1 MMKRLIQI
9 IMCIATVC
17 ICSAEIQTDNL
28 KELKQT
34 FFGGNLSDK
43 ISAVQKA
50 AEMDDS
56 VNEIFIDALN
66 FVQDYSE
73 ILKSDQRMVEL
84 VLKVIE
90 NSDRIKDNNNLR
102 KTLSTLFYTYSDKS
116 IKLAVVNVMKNDKLE
131 KSFMDSINEYALSSL
146 ANYSA
151 DDEKNIS
158 EIISALGTIKD
169 MTSVRVLFDYASDEN
184 LSEALKKQAQDVLLS
199 FSPGYKPE
207 IISVL
212 NAGTPKQ
219 KLVAL
224 RVVTK
229 NNVDTDFFK
238 AEIAEKALTN
248 AIIYMGNSVIA
259 DNDILTLQREALSE
273 LRRVAWTRS
282 AGVMINLFKVSEK
295 EYLSGFIDEKTFI
308 EMMQGVVELASGEA
322 GVLLSDYLAQI
333 NVKAENGEPYSS
345 DLALAVIKMLG
356 TLGDKV
362 AFDSLL
368 YVGYLPYNDNIIDAA
383 RIALAGLK
391 W

>member
-1 MMKRLIQI
+1 MKRLIQI
-9 IMCIATVC
+9 IMFMATVC

-28 KELKQT
+28 KELKTT

-56 VNEIFIDALN
+56 VNEIFSDALN

-73 ILKSDQRMVEL
+73 ILKSDQRMVNL
-84 VLKVIE
+84 VLEVIE
-90 NSDRIKDNNNLR
+90 NSNRIKDSNNLR

-116 IKLAVVNVMKNDKLE
+116 VKLAVINVMKNGKLE

-146 ANYSA
+146 ANYSP
-151 DDEKNIS
+151 DDEKSIS
-158 EIISALGTIKD
+158 ELISALGTIKD

-184 LSEALKKQAQDVLLS
+184 LPEALKKQAQDVLLS

-224 RVVTK
+224 RVVIK

-273 LRRVAWTRS
+273 LRRVSWTRS

-295 EYLSGFIDEKTFI
+295 EYLSGFIDESTFI

>member
-1 MMKRLIQI
+1 
-9 IMCIATVC
+9 
-17 ICSAEIQTDNL
+17 
-28 KELKQT
+28 
-34 FFGGNLSDK
+34 
-43 ISAVQKA
+43 
-50 AEMDDS
+50 
-56 VNEIFIDALN
+56 
-66 FVQDYSE
+66 
-73 ILKSDQRMVEL
+73 
-84 VLKVIE
+84 
-90 NSDRIKDNNNLR
+90 
-102 KTLSTLFYTYSDKS
+102 
-116 IKLAVVNVMKNDKLE
+116 
-131 KSFMDSINEYALSSL
+131 
-146 ANYSA
+146 
-151 DDEKNIS
+151 
-158 EIISALGTIKD
+158 

-224 RVVTK
+224 RVVIK

-273 LRRVAWTRS
+273 LRRVSWTRS

-295 EYLSGFIDEKTFI
+295 EYLSGFIDESTFI

>member
-1 MMKRLIQI
+1 MKRLIQI
-9 IMCIATVC
+9 IMFMATVC

-28 KELKQT
+28 KELKTT

-56 VNEIFIDALN
+56 VNEIFSDALN

-73 ILKSDQRMVEL
+73 ILKSDQRMVNL
-84 VLKVIE
+84 VLEVIE
-90 NSDRIKDNNNLR
+90 NSNRIKDSNNLR

-116 IKLAVVNVMKNDKLE
+116 VKLAVINVMKNGKLE

-146 ANYSA
+146 ANYSP
-151 DDEKNIS
+151 DDEKSIS
-158 EIISALGTIKD
+158 ELISALGTIKD

-224 RVVTK
+224 RVVIK

-273 LRRVAWTRS
+273 LRRVSWTRS

-295 EYLSGFIDEKTFI
+295 EYLSGFIDESTFI

>member
-1 MMKRLIQI
+1 MKRLIQI
-9 IMCIATVC
+9 IMFMATVC

-28 KELKQT
+28 KELKTT

-56 VNEIFIDALN
+56 VNEIFSDALN

-73 ILKSDQRMVEL
+73 ILKSDQRMVNL
-84 VLKVIE
+84 VLEVIE
-90 NSDRIKDNNNLR
+90 NSNRIKDSNNLR

-116 IKLAVVNVMKNDKLE
+116 VKLAVINVMKNGKLE

-146 ANYSA
+146 ANYSP
-151 DDEKNIS
+151 DDEKSIS
-158 EIISALGTIKD
+158 ELISALGTIKD

-224 RVVTK
+224 RVVIK

-273 LRRVAWTRS
+273 LRRVSWTRS

-295 EYLSGFIDEKTFI
+295 EYLSGFIDESTFI

-368 YVGYLPYNDNIIDAA
+368 DVGYLPYNDNIIDAA